1 MPIKC
6 GYCEY
11 VMPKAMANTYL
22 KNRGGEDKKMR
33 PQDYLKKVVNE
44 DFGLKNYCTRVIIN

>member
-11 VMPKAMANTYL
+11 VMPEALANTYL
-22 KNRGGEDKKMR
+22 KNRKGEDKKMR

-44 DFGLKNYCTRVIIN
+44 DFGLKNYCTRVIVD